1 MSFEK
6 LFSPIKLRELELR
19 NRVVMSAMGTHESAE
34 SEDGKSV
41 TDKLIAYHTARAQG
55 GCGLNTV
62 EVTSVDAASAPS
74 GFLSIAEDKY
84 IPGLRRLNDAVH
96 EAGGKTCVQLW
107 QGGLAV
113 ASDRTAQLLLPN
125 DTPLSAEYTV
135 PAITEERLYSVID
148 AFGAAAGRAVE
159 AGFDC
164 LEFHC
169 AHNYLPHSMLS
180 GGLNHRT
187 DDWGGSFE
195 NRKRFPLACIRA
207 IREKMPEGMP
217 LLMRID
223 CHDDMLEGGLT
234 VEDVIEF
241 CRDAKEAGVDVLNIS
256 RGNIV
261 SAATVYEVAP
271 VDIPKGFN
279 VEDAAR
285 IRRETGMLTMPC
297 GRINTPEYA
306 EQILKEDK
314 ADLIVM
320 ARAQLADPEFCNKA
334 REGRLNEIRYC
345 IGCNQGCYD
354 YFFASLSD
362 PEVKHITCMRN
373 PALLEEEAWALK
385 PGGKSKKVLIIGG
398 GIAGIEAALDLKKT
412 GNEPVIYE
420 KAGSLGGQ
428 FVLAGAAPGKSDFA
442 YAAEKAVANVAEQGI
457 EVHLNTEAAPELIE
471 EMKPDAVII
480 SAGSVPIVPD
490 IEGSKSESVIES
502 HDLLGGREIEGKSAA
517 VIDGREVEGK
527 SAVVIGGGL
536 VGFECAEYL
545 AARGIKVNILEMKH
559 EVLTDL
565 GQLRQI
571 TANFA
576 LAEMPITVHT
586 DTTCKAVEAG
596 RVTAQKGEEEVS
608 FEADIVVMAVGT
620 KSTETE
626 DLQEVC
632 KKLGT
637 PVYVVGDAK
646 KAPGMALNAIHDA
659 YHAVLEINR
668 IG

>member
-1 MSFEK
+1 MPFEK
-6 LFSPIKLRELELR
+6 LFSPIKIRELELK

-34 SEDGKSV
+34 SEDGKEV
-41 TDKLIAYHTARAQG
+41 TDKLIAYHVARAKG

-62 EVTSVDAASAPS
+62 EVTSVDAASAPF

-84 IPGLRRLNDAVH
+84 IPGLRKLNDAVH

-113 ASDRTAQLLLPN
+113 ASDRTVQILLPN
-125 DTPLSAEYTV
+125 DMPMSAEYTV
-135 PAITEERLYSVID
+135 PGITEERLYSVID
-148 AFGAAAGRAVE
+148 AFQAAARRAVE

-187 DDWGGSFE
+187 DDWGGSFG
-195 NRKRFPLACIRA
+195 NRKKFPLACIRA
-207 IREKMPEGMP
+207 IRESMPEGMP
-217 LLMRID
+217 LLMRVD

-234 VEDVIEF
+234 VEEVIEF
-241 CRDAKEAGVDVLNIS
+241 CKDAKEAGVDLLNIS
-256 RGNIV
+256 RGNIM

-306 EQILKEDK
+306 EQILEEDK

-320 ARAQLADPEFCNKA
+320 ARAQLADPDFCNKA
-334 REGRLNEIRYC
+334 REGRLNDIRYC

-354 YFFASLSD
+354 YFCAALYD
-362 PEVKHITCMRN
+362 PAVKHITCMRN

-385 PGGKSKKVLIIGG
+385 PGNASKKVLIIGG
-398 GIAGIEAALDLKKT
+398 GIAGIEAALDLKKS

-420 KAGSLGGQ
+420 KSGSLGGQ
-428 FVLAGAAPGKSDFA
+428 FVLAGAAPGKADFR
-442 YAAEKAVANVAEQGI
+442 YAADKAVANVADQGI
-457 EVHLNTEAAPELIE
+457 EVHLHTEVTPEMIE
-471 EMKPDAVII
+471 EIHPDGVII
-480 SAGSVPIVPD
+480 SAGSSPIVPE
-490 IEGSKSESVIES
+490 IPGSGSEIVIES
-502 HDLLGGREIEGKSAA
+502 HDLLAGREISGKT
-517 VIDGREVEGK
+517 
-527 SAVVIGGGL
+527 AVVIGGGL
-536 VGFECAEYL
+536 VGFECAQYL
-545 AARGIKVNILEMKH
+545 AARGIKVDILEMKH

-571 TANFA
+571 TAQFA

-586 DTTCKAVEAG
+586 DTTCKTIEAG
-596 RVTAQKGEEEVS
+596 KVIAQKEEKEVS
-608 FEADIVVMAVGT
+608 FEADLVVMAVGT
-620 KSTETE
+620 KSVETE
-626 DLQEVC
+626 ALQTAC
-632 KKLGT
+632 QKLGI
-637 PVYVVGDAK
+637 PYWLIGDAK
-646 KAPGMALNAIHDA
+646 KAPGMALDAIHDA
-659 YHAVLEINR
+659 YHAVLEINQ
-668 IG
+668 

>member
-6 LFSPIKLRELELR
+6 LFSPIKIRELELR

-41 TDKLIAYHTARAQG
+41 TDKLIAYHAARARG

-62 EVTSVDAASAPS
+62 EVTSVDAKSSPA

-84 IPGLRRLNDAVH
+84 IPGLQKLNDAVH
-96 EAGGKTCVQLW
+96 KAGGKTCVQLW

-113 ASDRTAQLLLPN
+113 ASDQTAQILLPN

-148 AFGAAAGRAVE
+148 AFKEAAGRAVE

-180 GGLNHRT
+180 GGLNHRI
-187 DDWGGSFE
+187 DGWGGSFE

-207 IREKMPEGMP
+207 IRENMPEGMP

-285 IRRETGMLTMPC
+285 IRKETGMLTMPC

-306 EQILKEDK
+306 EQILKDDK

-320 ARAQLADPEFCNKA
+320 ARAQLADPDFCNKA
-334 REGRLNEIRYC
+334 KDGRLNEIRYC

-354 YFFASLSD
+354 YFCAALYN

-385 PGGKSKKVLIIGG
+385 PGAKSKKVLIIGG

-420 KAGSLGGQ
+420 KSGNLGGQ
-428 FVLAGAAPGKSDFA
+428 FVLAGVAPGKSDFG
-442 YAAEKAVANVAEQGI
+442 YAAEKAMANVEEQGI
-457 EVHLNTEAAPELIE
+457 EVHLNTEASPELIE

-490 IEGSKSESVIES
+490 IAGSGGEAVIES
-502 HDLLGGREIEGKSAA
+502 HDLLGGA
-517 VIDGREVEGK
+517 EVQGK

-536 VGFECAEYL
+536 VGFECAQYL
-545 AARGIKVNILEMKH
+545 ASKGITVNILEMKH

-565 GQLRQI
+565 GQLRKI

-576 LAEMPITVHT
+576 LDKMPITVHT
-586 DTTCKAVEAG
+586 DTICKAVETG
-596 RVTAQKGEEEVS
+596 RVAAQQGEEEVS

-620 KSTETE
+620 RSAETKA
-626 DLQEVC
+626 LQDAC
-632 KKLGT
+632 GKLGI
-637 PVYVVGDAK
+637 PAYIIGDAK

-659 YHAVLEINR
+659 FHAVLEINQ
-668 IG
+668 

>member
-1 MSFEK
+1 MPFKK
-6 LFSPIKLRELELR
+6 LFSPIKLRELELK
-19 NRVVMSAMGTHESAE
+19 NRVVMSAMGTHESSE
-34 SEDGKSV
+34 SEDGKGV
-41 TDKLIAYHTARAQG
+41 TDKLIAYHVARAKG

-62 EVTSVDAASAPS
+62 EVSSVDAASAPS
-74 GFLSIAEDKY
+74 GFLSIADDKY
-84 IPGLRRLNDAVH
+84 IPGFRRLNDAVH
-96 EAGGKTCVQLW
+96 EAGGKTCLQLW

-113 ASDRTAQLLLPN
+113 ASDQTVQILLPN
-125 DTPLSAEYTV
+125 DMPLSAEYTV

-148 AFGAAAGRAVE
+148 AFKAAAARAVE

-223 CHDDMLEGGLT
+223 CHDDMLDGGLT
-234 VEDVIEF
+234 VDDVIEF

-285 IRRETGMLTMPC
+285 IRRETGMITMPC
-297 GRINTPEYA
+297 GRINTPEFA
-306 EQILKEDK
+306 EQILEDGK
-314 ADLIVM
+314 ADLVVM
-320 ARAQLADPEFCNKA
+320 ARAQLADPDFCNKA
-334 REGRLNEIRYC
+334 KDGRLGEIKYC

-354 YFFASLSD
+354 YFYTSLSN
-362 PEVKHITCMRN
+362 PAVKHITCMRN
-373 PALLEEEAWALK
+373 PALLEEKAAALK
-385 PGGKSKKVLIIGG
+385 PGTKSKKVLIIGG

-420 KAGSLGGQ
+420 KSGSLGGQ
-428 FVLAGAAPGKSDFA
+428 FVLAGVAPGKRDFS
-442 YAAEKAVANVAEQGI
+442 YAAEKAVANVADQGI
-457 EVHLNTEAAPELIE
+457 EVHLNTEAGPELIE

-490 IEGSKSESVIES
+490 IAGSNSESVIES
-502 HDLLGGREIEGKSAA
+502 HDLLSGKEIQGQ
-517 VIDGREVEGK
+517 

-536 VGFECAEYL
+536 VGFECAQYL
-545 AARGIKVNILEMKH
+545 ASKGITVNILEMKS
-559 EVLTDL
+559 EVLTEL

-576 LAEMPITVHT
+576 LSEMPITVHK
-586 DTTCKAVEAG
+586 DTTCKAVETG
-596 RVTAQKGEEEVS
+596 RVVALQGEKEVS

-620 KSTETE
+620 KSAETAAFQNACE
-626 DLQEVC
+626 
-632 KKLGT
+632 KLGI
-637 PVYVVGDAK
+637 PAYVIGDAK
-646 KAPGMALNAIHDA
+646 KAPGMALDAIHDA
-659 YHAVLEINR
+659 YHAVLEINQ
-668 IG
+668 

>member
-6 LFSPIKLRELELR
+6 LFSPIKIRDLELK

-34 SEDGKSV
+34 SEDGKGV
-41 TDKLIAYHTARAQG
+41 TDKLIAYHAARAKG

-62 EVTSVDAASAPS
+62 EVTSVDAASAPK

-84 IPGLRRLNDAVH
+84 IPGLRKLNDAVH

-113 ASDRTAQLLLPN
+113 ASDQTAQILLPN
-125 DTPLSAEYTV
+125 DMPMSAEYTV
-135 PAITEERLYSVID
+135 PGITEERLYSVID
-148 AFGAAAGRAVE
+148 AFKAAAGRAVE

-195 NRKRFPLACIRA
+195 NRKKFPLACIRA
-207 IREKMPEGMP
+207 IRESMPEGMP

-234 VEDVIEF
+234 VEEVIEF
-241 CRDAKEAGVDVLNIS
+241 CKDAKEAGVDLLNIS

-306 EQILKEDK
+306 EQILEEDK
-314 ADLIVM
+314 ADLVVM
-320 ARAQLADPEFCNKA
+320 ARAQLADPDFCNKA
-334 REGRLNEIRYC
+334 REGRLNDIRYC

-362 PEVKHITCMRN
+362 PAVKHITCMRN

-385 PGGKSKKVLIIGG
+385 PGTVSKKVLVIGG

-420 KAGSLGGQ
+420 KSGSLGGQ
-428 FVLAGAAPGKSDFA
+428 FVLAGAAPGKADFR
-442 YAAEKAVANVAEQGI
+442 YAADKAAANVADQGI
-457 EVHLNTEAAPELIE
+457 EVHLHTEVTPEMIE
-471 EMKPDAVII
+471 EIHPDGVII
-480 SAGSVPIVPD
+480 SAGSAPVVPEIP
-490 IEGSKSESVIES
+490 GSDSESVIES
-502 HDLLGGREIEGKSAA
+502 HDLLA
-517 VIDGREVEGK
+517 GREVSGK
-527 SAVVIGGGL
+527 TAVVIGGGL

-545 AARGIKVNILEMKH
+545 AAKGIKVDILEMKH

-565 GQLRQI
+565 GQLRKI
-571 TANFA
+571 TAQFA
-576 LAEMPITVHT
+576 LAEMPVTVHT
-586 DTTCKAVEAG
+586 DTTCKAIEAG
-596 RVTAQKGEEEVS
+596 KVLAQKEEQEVS
-608 FEADIVVMAVGT
+608 FEADLVVMAVGT
-620 KSTETE
+620 RSAETE
-626 DLQEVC
+626 DLQAAC
-632 KKLGT
+632 RKQGIPFWLI
-637 PVYVVGDAK
+637 GDAK

-668 IG
+668 

>member
-1 MSFEK
+1 MSFKK
-6 LFSPIKLRELELR
+6 LFSPIKIRDLELK

-41 TDKLIAYHTARAQG
+41 TDKLIAYHAARARG

-62 EVTSVDAASAPS
+62 EVTSVDVASAPT
-74 GFLSIAEDKY
+74 GFLSIAEDRY

-113 ASDRTAQLLLPN
+113 ASDRTAQILLPN
-125 DTPLSAEYTV
+125 DMPMSAEYTV
-135 PAITEERLYSVID
+135 PGITEERLYSVID

-180 GGLNHRT
+180 GGINHRT

-195 NRKRFPLACIRA
+195 NRKKFPLACIRA
-207 IREKMPEGMP
+207 IRENMPEGMP

-234 VEDVIEF
+234 VEDVIAF

-256 RGNIV
+256 RGNILT
-261 SAATVYEVAP
+261 AATVYEVAP

-306 EQILKEDK
+306 EQILEEDK

-320 ARAQLADPEFCNKA
+320 ARAQLADPDFCNKA
-334 REGRLNEIRYC
+334 REGRLNEIKYC
-345 IGCNQGCYD
+345 IGCDQGCYD
-354 YFFASLSD
+354 YFCAALYD
-362 PEVKHITCMRN
+362 PQVKHITCMRN

-385 PGGKSKKVLIIGG
+385 AGSASKKVMIIGG

-420 KAGSLGGQ
+420 KSGNLGGQ
-428 FVLAGAAPGKSDFA
+428 FVLAGVAPGKSDFR
-442 YAAEKAVANVAEQGI
+442 YAVDKAVANVAEQGI
-457 EVHLNTEAAPELIE
+457 EVHLNTEATPEMIE
-471 EMKPDAVII
+471 EMRPNAVII
-480 SAGSVPIVPD
+480 SAGSVPVVPD
-490 IEGSKSESVIES
+490 IPGGDSEFVIES
-502 HDLLGGREIEGKSAA
+502 HDLLGGREIQ
-517 VIDGREVEGK
+517 GK

-545 AARGIKVNILEMKH
+545 ASKGITVDILEMKH

-565 GQLRQI
+565 GQLRKI
-571 TANFA
+571 TAQFA
-576 LAEMPITVHT
+576 LARLPITVHT
-586 DTTCKAVEAG
+586 DTTCKAIEAG
-596 RVTAQKGEEEVS
+596 NVIAQKEEEEVS
-608 FEADIVVMAVGT
+608 FHADMVVMAVGT
-620 KSTETE
+620 KSAETE
-626 DLQEVC
+626 AFQEVC
-632 KKLGT
+632 RKLEI
-637 PVYVVGDAK
+637 PVYLIGDAK

-659 YHAVLEINR
+659 YHAVLEINQ
-668 IG
+668 